1 MHTGKCLT
9 GKDNDMEEGDEVVQK
24 EFDKLDS
31 QKWVFKDS
39 KINGWVISSYTN
51 PELSISIDGEIQEG
65 SKIILSKTVNNDS
78 QMFYMYDITQEEKTK
93 ENGLYRFAVGIDS
106 EKVIE
111 VSKDDMEKIDI
122 YNYRKCFKSKI

>member
-31 QKWVFKDS
+31 QKWIFKDS

-51 PELSISIDGEIQEG
+51 PELSISIEGEIQNG
-65 SKIILSKTVNNDS
+65 SKIILSKTVNNDN
-78 QMFYMYDITQEEKTK
+78 QMFYMYNITQEEKTK

-111 VSKDDMEKIDI
+111 VTKDDMEKIDI

>member
-39 KINGWVISSYTN
+39 KINGWIISSYTN

>member
-31 QKWVFKDS
+31 QKWIFKDS

-51 PELSISIDGEIQEG
+51 PELSISIEGEIQNG
-65 SKIILSKTVNNDS
+65 SKIILSKMVNNDN
-78 QMFYMYDITQEEKTK
+78 QMFYMYNITQEEKTK

-111 VSKDDMEKIDI
+111 VTKDDMEKIDI